1 MWYDNLNEKAMW
13 GIFEEISR
21 IPRESG
27 NEEGIRKYLLN
38 RAAEHGLSA
47 CTDKTGNVFIYVPAS
62 KGREKDDPI
71 CLQGHMDMVC
81 VKTAESTHDFTRDP
95 IEIVCDGKTVRAK
108 DTSLGGDNGIAIAI
122 ALEIAEDGTLEHPP
136 LELLFTVSEET
147 GLTGA
152 FNLDG
157 KKISARRLINL
168 DSEEEGIIYTGCA
181 GGIEIEARAKAKYKD
196 VDRDNVHHFRLE
208 VSGLL
213 GGHSGGEI
221 HKGRANAIKVAA
233 RIMHRMPDFSLTA
246 LSGGTRRNVIPS
258 ACTIS
263 FLIDKDDEDTCISIF
278 DQTKQELE
286 NEYRKKDPGITLTLT
301 KLDEVPQQAL
311 KGKLS
316 LSFMEALY
324 LTPHGPQAMSA
335 DFEGI
340 VETSNN
346 LAIVSLDEDGLRM
359 ISSTRS
365 LIESA
370 RNECAY
376 TVAAVYE
383 DFGFNVRYDG
393 AYPSW
398 EPDISSALVKKT
410 ASLYKAFFRKKAV
423 VTTIHAGLEC
433 GIINSVIP
441 GMDSISIGPN
451 LFDVHSVNEHL
462 EVDSVERTLSFMKY
476 LLAKL

>member
-1 MWYDNLNEKAMW
+1 MWYDGLNEKTLW
-13 GIFEEISR
+13 EIFEEISR

-27 NEEGIRKYLLN
+27 NEEGIRKYLLSW
-38 RAAEHGLSA
+38 AENHGLKA
-47 CTDKTGNVFIYVPAS
+47 DKDKIGNVFIYVPAS
-62 KGREKDDPI
+62 EDRKDEDPV

-81 VKTAESTHDFTRDP
+81 VKTDGSSHDFTKDP
-95 IEIVCDGKTVRAK
+95 IEIVCEGNTIRAK
-108 DTSLGGDNGIAIAI
+108 DTTLGGDNGIAIAMALAI
-122 ALEIAEDGTLEHPP
+122 ASDSTLSHPA

-157 KKISARRLINL
+157 SKISARRLINL

-181 GGIEIEARAKAKYKD
+181 GGIDIEMNAKAKTKEID
-196 VDRDNVHHFRLE
+196 KSKAVHYQIS

-221 HKGRANAIKVAA
+221 HKGRANAIKIAA
-233 RIMHRMPDFSLTA
+233 RIMHRLPDFMLTDI
-246 LSGGTRRNVIPS
+246 SGGTRHNVIPS
-258 ACTIS
+258 LCSVS
-263 FLIDKDDEDTCISIF
+263 FVTDKEYEDTVISIV
-278 DQTKQELE
+278 DQVREEVT
-286 NEYRKKDPGITLTLT
+286 NEFKKKDPGITITLK
-301 KLDEVPQQAL
+301 KLDEVPSEAI
-311 KGKLS
+311 KTKTS

-324 LTPHGPQAMSA
+324 LTPAGPQAMSA
-335 DFEGI
+335 DFAGI

-346 LAIVSLDEDGLRM
+346 LAIVSLKDGKLCV
-359 ISSTRS
+359 SCSTRS
-365 LIESA
+365 LVESA

-383 DFGFNVRYDG
+383 DFGFNATYKG

-398 EPDISSALVKKT
+398 EPDPSSPLVKKT
-410 ASLYKAFFRKKAV
+410 AALYKSFFKKKPL

-433 GIINSVIP
+433 GIINSIIP

-462 EVDSVERTLSFMKY
+462 EADSVLRTLDFLKY
-476 LLAKL
+476 LLANI